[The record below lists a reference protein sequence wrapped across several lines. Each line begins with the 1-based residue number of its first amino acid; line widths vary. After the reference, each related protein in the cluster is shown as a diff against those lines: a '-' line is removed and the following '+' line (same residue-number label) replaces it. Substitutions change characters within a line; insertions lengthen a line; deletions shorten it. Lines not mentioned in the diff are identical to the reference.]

1 MNLSLTTAV
10 FLFPA
15 VARRMFAD
23 SRGGKIINIVSLLS
37 FQDGIRVPS
46 DAASNSGLAGLTR
59 V

>member
-1 MNLSLTTAV
+1 
-10 FLFPA
+10 
-15 VARRMFAD
+15 MFAD

-46 DAASNSGLAGLTR
+46 DAASNSGLAGVTR